1 MSVATRRLI
10 AAVAVGLALL
20 CSLAP
25 AQAQVSLLSGSIQGW
40 VKDDRGVPQMGAAV
54 AAMTADGATI
64 KRVFTDHRGSF
75 VLANLFPGDYTLK
88 VTLNRFLPVTE
99 EGVHVEAGRNVVL
112 DVGLRGLFSSMQL
125 AYPGRGQVR
134 DMTDDWKWVL
144 RATHSTRPVLRIAPN
159 EEVAETRR
167 VMRKLSGAF
176 SETQGLAKVSGGGGV
191 LPSGLAN
198 ESDLGTSFALATS
211 VFGEND
217 VLVSGNFGYNNSAG
231 NSPTSAFRGS
241 YERELGFASPELS
254 VTVRQLQASDAAGR
268 AFFDPQRSG
277 SAPSLETLSLGF
289 GDRVQVGDK
298 TELEYGFLY
307 ESVRFLKRLDYVSP
321 YGKII
326 HKVTP
331 RRAFELKY
339 ASGAPRPDQGAVAE
353 DRLRQS
359 VSALGMFPR
368 VSLLDGQTRVQR
380 TEHVEAAYR
389 EELGKGLFEA
399 ALYQDTINDAA
410 VSALAPP
417 GTLNRANFLP
427 DLFSKASTLNGGR
440 HVIRGYRVS
449 YARKVAERIEA
460 ALGYGN
466 TGALT
471 YTGNPA
477 PGVESFGLRDSLG
490 VERAHMLSAS
500 VSTELPGTDTEVVSS
515 YQWLNQR
522 SAIAADLYNDFAAR
536 SDPGLNLF
544 VRQPLPFGAGP
555 GRFEVTA
562 DMRNLS
568 KAGYIPIQTA
578 DGRTI
583 YLIQSPRSYRGSL
596 NFVF

>member
-1 MSVATRRLI
+1 M
-10 AAVAVGLALL
+10 
-20 CSLAP
+20 
-25 AQAQVSLLSGSIQGW
+25 SLLSGSIQGW
-40 VKDDRGVPQMGAAV
+40 VKDDNGVPQMGAAV
-54 AAMTADGATI
+54 AAMAADGSLI

-75 VLANLFPGDYTLK
+75 VLSDLFPGEYSLK
-88 VTLNRFLPVTE
+88 ISLNRFLPLTE
-99 EGVHVEAGRNVVL
+99 DGVRVEAGRNVVL

-159 EEVAETRR
+159 EDVAETRR

-198 ESDLGTSFALATS
+198 ESNLGTSFALATS

-217 VLVSGNFGYNNSAG
+217 VTVSGNFGLNGVG

-241 YERELGFASPELS
+241 YERELGFASPEVS
-254 VTVRQLQASDAAGR
+254 VTVRQLQTSDAASR
-268 AFFDPQRSG
+268 AFFDPQLNR
-277 SAPSLETLSLGF
+277 SAPALETLSLGF
-289 GDRVQVGDK
+289 GDRAKIGDS
-298 TELEYGFLY
+298 TEVEYGFLY

-321 YGKII
+321 YGKVI

-331 RRAFELKY
+331 RRSVELKY
-339 ASGAPRPDQGAVAE
+339 ASGAPRPELGVRTE

-368 VSLLDGQTRVQR
+368 VSLFNGQTRVQR

-389 EELGKGLFEA
+389 EELGRGLFEA
-399 ALYQDTINDAA
+399 AVYQDLITDAA
-410 VSALAPP
+410 VSALAPA
-417 GTLNRANFLP
+417 GSLDRSSFLP
-427 DLFSKASTLNGGR
+427 DLFSKASTINGGR

-449 YARKVAERIEA
+449 YAQKVAERVEA

-471 YTGNPA
+471 YTGAPA
-477 PGVESFGLRDSLG
+477 QGVEAFALGDGLN
-490 VERAHMLSAS
+490 VERSHMVSAS
-500 VSTELPGTDTEVVSS
+500 LAADLPGTDTEIVSG
-515 YQWLNQR
+515 YQWLNR
-522 SAIAADLYNDFAAR
+522 SSAIAADLYNDFASR

-562 DMRNLS
+562 DMRNLL

-583 YLIQSPRSYRGSL
+583 YLIQSVRSYRGSL